1 MDRETNQKLDEIKKN
16 IIRQLFMLPLSEK
29 IKAYGDLST
38 WCVEGMLFE
47 YGREFEAEIEKH

>member
-16 IIRQLFMLPLSEK
+16 IIRQLFTLPLSEK

-47 YGREFEAEIEKH
+47 YGREFEEGGYK